1 MSSAHSNRVWL
12 WLGCYSAGLFF
23 AIIITPLLKEAMFFD
38 GVIYATLAKN
48 LSLDLSTLWRP
59 VLSLSML
66 NPFYEHPPLA
76 IYFQS
81 LFFKIFGQGFG
92 TERLHI
98 LVMALGQFGLIS
110 WYWIKTQKSP
120 LQSLGLL
127 LLLWLVIPI
136 NWLYINNYLIA
147 TLTLFTTL
155 ASLILLIKTQSKMTR
170 LLQYLVC
177 ATIILI
183 AFLCDGPVA
192 FFPLAIPLIHRI
204 VYKPASL
211 YTGVL
216 ETLVFL
222 AILILV
228 CFGFYQ
234 MFPEALH
241 NTQQYLHQQVIA
253 SITGA
258 RSLETAGI
266 KHAYILFLYAKSYAL
281 VSLFAITCII
291 ISAKVD
297 QQPVLNVIKKR
308 LRDKNVVFFLL
319 VALASSLPIAISCR
333 QGMRYLMPSA
343 PFFTLAMMYFCY
355 QPIENLVLYYT
366 KNPLWF
372 KHANKAMHLV
382 FISLIAMISIKNVVP
397 YYHST
402 QRPVIKDVQTIA
414 RYCANNEFCANHAI
428 LSFNDNAVL
437 WISGFYL
444 ERYSTVMT
452 SITMEPDFPYF
463 LGLKNAPVPAGYHR
477 IDLPLAVFNLAIQDD
492 PLTTLKTAVANPI
505 QTF

>member
-1 MSSAHSNRVWL
+1 
-12 WLGCYSAGLFF
+12 
-23 AIIITPLLKEAMFFD
+23 MFFD

-48 LSLDLSTLWRP
+48 LNLGLSNIWRP

-92 TERLHI
+92 TERLYI
-98 LVMALGQFGLIS
+98 LVMAIGQFGLIS
-110 WYWIKTQKSP
+110 WYWLNNQKSSI
-120 LQSLGLL
+120 QSLGLL
-127 LLLWLVIPI
+127 LLLWLLIPLD
-136 NWLYINNYLIA
+136 WLYINNYLIA

-155 ASLILLIKTQSKMTR
+155 ASLILLLRTQSKLTR
-170 LLQYLVC
+170 FLQYLVC
-177 ATIILI
+177 AIIILI

-192 FFPLAIPLIHRI
+192 FFPLTIPLIYRL
-204 VYKPASL
+204 VYKPASF

-222 AILILV
+222 AVLLLV

-253 SITGA
+253 SITGE

-266 KHAYILFLYAKSYAL
+266 KHAYILFLYVKSYAL
-281 VSLFAITCII
+281 VSLFAIACII
-291 ISAKVD
+291 MSAKID
-297 QQPVLNVIKKR
+297 QQPVLNAIKER
-308 LRDKNVVFFLL
+308 LRDKHVVFFLL

-343 PFFTLAMMYFCY
+343 PFFTLAIMWFCF
-355 QPIENLVLYYT
+355 QPFEKIVLYYA

-372 KHANKAMHLV
+372 KHANKMMHLFFV
-382 FISLIAMISIKNVVP
+382 CLIAILCFKNIMP

-402 QRPVIKDVQTIA
+402 KPHVIKDVQTIA
-414 RYCANNEFCANHAI
+414 HYCAENEFCANHAI
-428 LSFNDNAVL
+428 MSFNDNALL
-437 WISGFYL
+437 WISSFYL

-463 LGLKNAPVPAGYHR
+463 LGLKNAPVPEGYHLV
-477 IDLPLAVFNLAIQDD
+477 DLPLTVFNLAIQND
-492 PLTTLKTAVANPI
+492 PLAHLKTAVANPI
-505 QTF
+505 QAF